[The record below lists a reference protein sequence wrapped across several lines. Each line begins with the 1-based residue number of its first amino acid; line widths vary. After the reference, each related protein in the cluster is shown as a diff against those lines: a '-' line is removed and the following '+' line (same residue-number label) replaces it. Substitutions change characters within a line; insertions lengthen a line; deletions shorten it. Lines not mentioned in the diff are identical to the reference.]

1 MKLFLLLAVFV
12 FFNQSAFSAGVC
24 TGKKLADSQKNVR
37 FFLKNLEP
45 SKTPWSEL
53 RETFKNIRECMS
65 IAEIYDFG
73 EAIRTTFLKKWNN
86 LPEPAGFKKSDP
98 QFYQFVMSGLQ
109 DETAIIETINQISN
123 KAKLECLRS
132 QESICTDIKT
142 LAIKSLEH

>member
-1 MKLFLLLAVFV
+1 MKKILMKLFLLLAVFV

-65 IAEIYDFG
+65 IAETYDFG

-86 LPEPAGFKKSDP
+86 LTELAGFKKSDHS
-98 QFYQFVMSGLQ
+98 F
-109 DETAIIETINQISN
+109 INLSCQAFKTRRQIL
-123 KAKLECLRS
+123 KRL
-132 QESICTDIKT
+132 IKF
-142 LAIKSLEH
+142 LIKQNGNA